1 VPDRERPIGVFDS
14 GVGGLTV
21 LSALGQRLPGEHLLY
36 LGDTARVPYGNRS
49 PQTVLRYAERVAGHL
64 LGRGIKAL
72 VVACN
77 TATTWA
83 LDALTET
90 GRQRGIPVI
99 GVIQPGVTAALSV
112 TRSDHIG
119 VIGTEGTIRGG
130 RYTSLLQAARPGLSV
145 SALPC
150 PLFVALAEEGW
161 HDDPVAQAVAERYL
175 SPLRGGPDTV
185 ILGCTH
191 YPLLA
196 PAIAA
201 VLPGVQL
208 VDSAHATAT
217 ATEALLM
224 RHDLLRPATAGGRHR
239 FLVTDNLERFHR
251 VGARFLGVD
260 PSPAELVDLADEDHA
275 TWHDPAA
282 GLRRGAL

>member
-1 VPDRERPIGVFDS
+1 
-14 GVGGLTV
+14 
-21 LSALGQRLPGEHLLY
+21 LLY
-36 LGDTARVPYGNRS
+36 LGDTARVPYGSRS

-83 LDALTET
+83 IEALTET

-99 GVIQPGVTAALSV
+99 GVIEPGVAQALAT
-112 TRSDHIG
+112 TRTGHVG
-119 VIGTEGTIRGG
+119 VLGTEGTIRGG
-130 RYTSLLQAARPGLSV
+130 RYTALLQAARPDLQV
-145 SALPC
+145 SARAC

-161 HDDPVAQAVAERYL
+161 HDDPVAEAVAERYL
-175 SPLRGGPDTV
+175 APLRGGPDTV

-201 VLPGVQL
+201 VLPGARL
-208 VDSAHATAT
+208 VDSAHATAI
-217 ATEALLM
+217 ATRAMLA
-224 RHDLLRPATAGGRHR
+224 RHGLLRPAETGGGQR

-251 VGARFLGVD
+251 VGARFLGID
-260 PSPAELVDLADEDHA
+260 PAPTELVDLADDDHA
-275 TWHDPAA
+275 TWHDPGA